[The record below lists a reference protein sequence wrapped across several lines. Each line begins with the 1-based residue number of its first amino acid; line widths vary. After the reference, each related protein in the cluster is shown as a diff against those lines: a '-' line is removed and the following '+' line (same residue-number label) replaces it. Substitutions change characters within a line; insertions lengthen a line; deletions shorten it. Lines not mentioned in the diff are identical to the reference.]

1 MELFLLGLWLSV
13 FAAVTG
19 SIDSSCPRGSY
30 INDVAHH
37 GGDAVLRCSSDG
49 GLIERVYWQREQV
62 EGGDPEMVKAYCAM
76 RSDCNLSGPNY
87 TGRTDFID
95 NSTQGNFNL
104 RLHQVNLKDEGCY
117 HCVIQ
122 VKRKDVPSIK
132 HCYIQLYV
140 VAQYSKPL
148 IKLNQLGDVAP
159 GQMELNCSSSG
170 GYPEAGV
177 RWVNK
182 SDNSTFPEE
191 LVQTESSTNKLGL
204 YIVTSVLRLHVA
216 DGTIACHIV
225 NNRTKNVTESEIVL
239 SERSGLKD
247 YSIHSG
253 AANQTMLS
261 YILCFLFASLP
272 LFLD

>member
-1 MELFLLGLWLSV
+1 MELFFPGLWLSV

-19 SIDSSCPRGSY
+19 PIDSSCAQGSS
-30 INDVAHH
+30 INVVATH
-37 GGDAVLRCSSDG
+37 GGGAVLPCSSGG

-62 EGGDPEMVKAYCAM
+62 EGGDPEMVNAYCAIW
-76 RSDCNLSGPNY
+76 SDCNP
-87 TGRTDFID
+87 TDTRRTDFIG
-95 NSTQGNFNL
+95 NSTLGNFSL
-104 RLHQVNLKDEGCY
+104 RLRQVNLRDEGCY

-122 VKRKDVPSIK
+122 VKRKDLLIIE
-132 HCYIQLYV
+132 HCYIQLNI

-148 IKLNQLGDVAP
+148 IELNQLGDVAL
-159 GQMELNCSSSG
+159 GEMELNCSSSG

-191 LVQTESSTNKLGL
+191 LVQTESSIDKLGL
-204 YIVTSVLRLHVA
+204 YIVTSVLRFHVA

-225 NNRTKNVTESEIVL
+225 NNRTKDVTESEKVLPESPGSTNYRIV
-239 SERSGLKD
+239 
-247 YSIHSG
+247 SG

-261 YILCFLFASLP
+261 YILCFLFVSLSF
-272 LFLD
+272 FLD